1 MRELPFGND
10 GDFSHRAIVGRPN
23 GDLANDFGNL
33 AQRVLSMI
41 NRNCDAAVPEPGA
54 FTAED
59 EELLGE
65 ARELLDRVRPQIDRT
80 ISRLLTPDD
89 IDRDDIAQQAMIE
102 LVTTIGR
109 YRGDC
114 ALDSWTS
121 TITARVVYKHI
132 RRRKI
137 ERRIFGSF
145 DPDSV
150 LMMRSESRVGRE
162 AMARTIIPRVLA
174 HLAAIDESRAWAF
187 LLHDVCGYDLREIA
201 EITGVT
207 ITAAQTRLVR
217 GRREVHDRIA
227 GDSELANLLECME
240 REP

>member
-1 MRELPFGND
+1 MAVTRARSAPNLWLVPASTGVNPAAAPRAPVPALDDSEL
-10 GDFSHRAIVGRPN
+10 
-23 GDLANDFGNL
+23 L
-33 AQRVLSMI
+33 
-41 NRNCDAAVPEPGA
+41 AAVRSGDPSA
-54 FTAED
+54 ATA
-59 EELLGE
+59 LH
-65 ARELLDRVRPQIDRT
+65 DRVRPQIDRT

-89 IDRDDIAQQAMIE
+89 VDHDDLAQQAMIE

-137 ERRIFGSF
+137 ERRIFGTF

-150 LMMRSESRVGRE
+150 ALMRSDSRTGRE
-162 AMARTIIPRVLA
+162 AMARTVIPRVLA
-174 HLAAIDESRAWAF
+174 HLGAIDESRAWTF
-187 LLHDVCGYDLREIA
+187 VLHDVSGYDLREIA
-201 EITGVT
+201 QITGVSV
-207 ITAAQTRLVR
+207 TAAQTRLVR
-217 GRREVHDRIA
+217 GRREVHERIA
-227 GDSELANLLECME
+227 GDPELANLLECME

>member
-1 MRELPFGND
+1 MAAK
-10 GDFSHRAIVGRPN
+10 SAHARPT
-23 GDLANDFGNL
+23 LWLVPA
-33 AQRVLSMI
+33 SST
-41 NRNCDAAVPEPGA
+41 AAPAPPPPAPVPA
-54 FTAED
+54 LD
-59 EELLGE
+59 DSELLVAVRAGDPS
-65 ARELLDRVRPQIDRT
+65 AATALHDRVRPQIDRT

>member
-1 MRELPFGND
+1 MAAKGAGVRPTLWLVPGQPPTAPAAPPPAPVPALDDSEL
-10 GDFSHRAIVGRPN
+10 
-23 GDLANDFGNL
+23 L
-33 AQRVLSMI
+33 
-41 NRNCDAAVPEPGA
+41 AAVRAGDPSA
-54 FTAED
+54 ATA
-59 EELLGE
+59 LH
-65 ARELLDRVRPQIDRT
+65 DRVRPQIDRT

-102 LVTTIGR
+102 LVSTIGR

-137 ERRIFGSF
+137 ERRIFGTF

-150 LMMRSESRVGRE
+150 VMMRSESRVGRE

-187 LLHDVCGYDLREIA
+187 VLHDVCGYDLREIA

-207 ITAAQTRLVR
+207 VTAAQTRLVR
-217 GRREVHDRIA
+217 GRREVHERIA
-227 GDSELANLLECME
+227 ADGELANLLECME
-240 REP
+240 KEP